1 MASRIELLTLLLL
14 VVHSRKALPR
24 FLIVAHLI
32 DSVDERGDSRGL
44 AQV

>member
-1 MASRIELLTLLLL
+1 MASRIELLTLLLF

-24 FLIVAHLI
+24 FLIVAHIIESL
-32 DSVDERGDSRGL
+32 DERGDRGGL